1 MCVLCAH
8 ARVYL
13 MPFSIALHFFSPEML
28 SQLNLQLK
36 HKSSYLLS
44 PSLGPQVPAATP
56 ETYVGPRHPNLH
68 PYACV
73 PSILPN

>member
-1 MCVLCAH
+1 
-8 ARVYL
+8 
-13 MPFSIALHFFSPEML
+13 ML
-28 SQLNLQLK
+28 SQLNLELK

-44 PSLGPQVPAATP
+44 PALGLQVPAAAP
-56 ETYVGPRHPNLH
+56 DTYVGPRHPNLH